1 MAPAARTWDTNPTP
15 NYSSLEEIEAAFRA
29 IAGKGGRAVLGIIGV
44 PPREMLERAWALS
57 SEMLDIDMPMPGIA
71 PTDSEKYLPK
81 VFCAT
86 LRTVMANALR
96 LQLDWLILA
105 TGIDKCDGARF
116 IALALREMRD
126 IPIITVENLN
136 FRRRGNPVCQ
146 SDLPLLD
153 KVNLIIGRVVGE
165 NRQVELRPCRPEY
178 GFWGVPPHDFG
189 VLELFP
195 STTHVYGWTR
205 CFENDTPGDLAL
217 EMEVDPGVPTVF
229 FAQSFCQKNA
239 LAQYLA
245 RRHNGLYVEV
255 DTALT
260 KSTRAKIEAF
270 LALNRRETRKPRVEA
285 RFADTGRGQRE
296 QRG

>member
-1 MAPAARTWDTNPTP
+1 MQTTARPWVINPTA
-15 NYSSLEEIEAAFRA
+15 NYSSPEEIEAAFHA

-44 PPREMLERAWALS
+44 PPRELLERAWAVS
-57 SEMLDIDMPMPGIA
+57 SETLDIDMPMPGIT
-71 PTDSEKYLPK
+71 PVDSERYLPK

-96 LQLDWLILA
+96 LNLDWMILA
-105 TGIDKCDGARF
+105 TGVDKCDGARF
-116 IALALREMRD
+116 IALALREMLG

-136 FRRRGNPVCQ
+136 FQRRGNPICQ
-146 SDLPLLD
+146 SALPLLR
-153 KVNLIIGRVVGE
+153 KMELIICRVVGE
-165 NRQVELRPCRPEY
+165 QSYLEIRPCLPEY

-195 STTHVYGWTR
+195 STTHVYGWSR
-205 CFENDTPGDLAL
+205 CFENDVPADLAL
-217 EMEVDPGVPTVF
+217 EMHVDAGIPTVF

-245 RRHNGLYVEV
+245 RKHNGLYVEV

-270 LALNRRETRKPRVEA
+270 LALNR
-285 RFADTGRGQRE
+285 GRHG
-296 QRG
+296 

>member
-1 MAPAARTWDTNPTP
+1 MCETFLQTTARPWVINPTA
-15 NYSSLEEIEAAFRA
+15 NYSSPEEIEDAFRGLA
-29 IAGKGGRAVLGIIGV
+29 RKGGRARLGIIGV
-44 PPREMLERAWALS
+44 PPRELLERAWAVS
-57 SEMLDIDMPMPGIA
+57 SETLDVDMPMPGIT
-71 PTDSEKYLPK
+71 PVDSERYLPK

-96 LQLDWLILA
+96 LDLDWMILA
-105 TGIDKCDGARF
+105 TGVDKCDGARF
-116 IALALREMRD
+116 IALALREMLG

-136 FRRRGNPVCQ
+136 FQRRGNPICQ
-146 SDLPLLD
+146 SDLPLLR
-153 KVNLIIGRVVGE
+153 KVELIIGRVVGE
-165 NRQVELRPCRPEY
+165 RLNLEIRPCLPEY

-195 STTHVYGWTR
+195 STTHVYGWSR
-205 CFENDTPGDLAL
+205 CFENDVPADLGL
-217 EMEVDPGVPTVF
+217 EMHVDAGVPTVF

-245 RRHNGLYVEV
+245 RKHNGLYVEV

-270 LALNRRETRKPRVEA
+270 LALNR
-285 RFADTGRGQRE
+285 GRHG
-296 QRG
+296 